1 MIFFLFFM
9 SIIIIRII
17 LPCQYVYH
25 IIDHLKEVKYN
36 EHPKDHHTYGG
47 HLIRQ
52 WP

>member
-25 IIDHLKEVKYN
+25 VIDTPE
-36 EHPKDHHTYGG
+36 GG
-47 HLIRQ
+47 KMQ
-52 WP
+52 